1 MKILIIDDD
10 EALLVAL
17 GRLLEE
23 SKDLDV
29 STAGSAEL
37 GVAMVGESDYDF
49 VLVDFKMPK
58 HDGVWFMQ
66 NAKIPRAT
74 KVLLMTAFVN
84 RDVIN
89 EMFSLGIVGYLIKPF
104 GEEELMRH
112 LSFHSSGSVSP
123 EL

>member
-17 GRLLEE
+17 GRMLEE
-23 SKDLDV
+23 SKDLEV
-29 STAGSAEL
+29 YMAGSAEL
-37 GVAMVGESDYDF
+37 GVAMVGDSDYDF

-58 HDGVWFMQ
+58 HDGIWFMQ
-66 NAKIPRAT
+66 NAQIPRAT

-104 GEEELMRH
+104 
-112 LSFHSSGSVSP
+112 V
-123 EL
+123 